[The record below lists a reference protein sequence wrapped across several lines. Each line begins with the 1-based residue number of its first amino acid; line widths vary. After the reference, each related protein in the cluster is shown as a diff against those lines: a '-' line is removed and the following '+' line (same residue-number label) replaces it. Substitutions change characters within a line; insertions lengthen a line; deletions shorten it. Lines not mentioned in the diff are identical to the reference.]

1 MKLSASRNRSAFTLL
16 EIMLV
21 VAIISLL
28 LGAGIYY
35 MTGSLGYSQEVR
47 VQADIRTVSTQLNL
61 YQSMNGFYPTTEQGL
76 SALVT
81 RPDSEPRPRQWRQL
95 MTKVPLDPWQNPYF
109 FSQPGK
115 HNTNG
120 FDVFSAGQDR
130 KPDTADD
137 VGNWET
143 K

>member
-1 MKLSASRNRSAFTLL
+1 MIPKPPHRKRSAFTLL

-21 VAIISLL
+21 VTIIALL

-47 VQADIRTVSTQLNL
+47 IQADLRTISTQLSL
-61 YQSMNGFYPTTEQGL
+61 YQSMNGFLPTTEQGIK
-76 SALVT
+76 AMVT
-81 RPDSEPRPRQWRQL
+81 RPESEPKPRQWRQL
-95 MTKVPLDPWQNPYF
+95 LTQVPRDPWQSDYIYA
-109 FSQPGK
+109 QPGK
-115 HNTNG
+115 HNPNG
-120 FDVFSAGQDR
+120 FDLYSPGQDR

-137 VGNWET
+137 MGNWE